1 MIPLPTGTEP
11 VKQFAEVLVMK
22 IAIPVCGNRVSTV
35 FDTAD
40 ELLMIETRTGVA
52 PEQSRA
58 FWREDTLI
66 DRTARIRELGVQVL
80 ICGALSGAV
89 SRMLEAAGVRVIPF
103 IRGTVD
109 EVFDAF
115 CNGKLKGSHFFL
127 PGCAPCTVDKQTHR
141 RPSRRPGSNHQK
153 LFQ

>member
-11 VKQFAEVLVMK
+11 VRQFAEVLVMK

-35 FDTAD
+35 FDAAD
-40 ELLMIETRTGVA
+40 ELLMIDNTPGVS
-52 PEQSRA
+52 PEPSRA
-58 FWREDTLI
+58 FWRENTLI
-66 DRTARIRELGVQVL
+66 GRTTQIRELGIQVL

-89 SRMLEAAGVRVIPF
+89 ARMLEAAGVQVIPF

-127 PGCAPCTVDKQTHR
+127 PGCVPCEGQEPQR
-141 RPSRRPGSNHQK
+141 RRWRGSGRTGGEEK
-153 LFQ
+153 P